1 MPRKKKI
8 ETIVSPDSK
17 REIVAK
23 LTKEDIYT
31 PTSEELKEKLKNLE
45 DDNEVIQ
52 TENVI
57 EFQVDPELGVDGDVN
72 FVSDMNLNIETSNEN
87 SESEEREL
95 TEEEKHELK
104 ILQIKMSHLHYHPKK
119 VFDDKYRETRR
130 IKNGISR
137 KMRKINTRKK

>member
-52 TENVI
+52 TEDVI
-57 EFQVDPELGVDGDVN
+57 EFQVDPELGVEGDVN
-72 FVSDMNLNIETSNEN
+72 FVSDMNLSDEN
-87 SESEEREL
+87 SEPEEREL
-95 TEEEKHELK
+95 SEEEKHELK